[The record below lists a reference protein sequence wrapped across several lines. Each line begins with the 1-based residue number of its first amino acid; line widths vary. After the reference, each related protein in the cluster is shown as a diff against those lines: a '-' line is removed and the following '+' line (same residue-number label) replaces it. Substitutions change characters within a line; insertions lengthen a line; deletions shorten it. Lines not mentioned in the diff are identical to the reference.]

1 MIIEALE
8 KLRWHGLWMATYRNK
23 YLPKFSLIMST
34 NLQKGMK
41 YHLMLPPLSIEIS
54 CSLGLSQCK
63 RARCNGLWPDIVKG
77 EQLNIMNLTY
87 NTLCSIFKETTRE
100 HCKVQT
106 KSLIMHMRCAKDEKV
121 FLRKFSRWLCR
132 RYVQNA
138 VKQLY
143 QAPIQLLW
151 ICRIGE

>member
-1 MIIEALE
+1 MTW
-8 KLRWHGLWMATYRNK
+8 LRIAINIYQNSRLSWAHIFKKVWNITYC
-23 YLPKFSLIMST
+23 Y
-34 NLQKGMK
+34 
-41 YHLMLPPLSIEIS
+41 PPLSIEIS

-100 HCKVQT
+100 HCKVRT

-121 FLRKFSRWLCR
+121 FLWKFSRWLTR